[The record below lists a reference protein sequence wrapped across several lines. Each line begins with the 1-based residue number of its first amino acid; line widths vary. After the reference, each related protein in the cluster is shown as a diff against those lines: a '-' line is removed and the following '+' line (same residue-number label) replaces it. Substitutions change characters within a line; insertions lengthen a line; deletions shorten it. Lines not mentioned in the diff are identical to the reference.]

1 MIYIKE
7 NMEITDIYR
16 IYIGSDNKTNKINKE
31 YMDIIESEL
40 NKYKFGYT
48 IINTKGIYQ
57 SIKEDSIIIEIIDF
71 NVIEKQL
78 TDISIYEHIKDI
90 SESLKES
97 LKQFQI
103 LITKQCIKYEVI

>member
-1 MIYIKE
+1 MMYIKE

-16 IYIGSDNKTNKINKE
+16 IYIGSDNETNKINKE
-31 YMDIIESEL
+31 YMGIIESEL

-48 IINTKGIYQ
+48 IINAHGVWEDIR
-57 SIKEDSIIIEIIDF
+57 EDSIIIEIIDF
-71 NVIEKQL
+71 NIDNQL
-78 TDISIYEHIKDI
+78 NGITIYEHIKDI

>member
-1 MIYIKE
+1 MQYIKE

-48 IINTKGIYQ
+48 IIKSNGVYMG
-57 SIKEDSIIIEIIDF
+57 IKEESIIIEIIDF
-71 NVIEKQL
+71 NIENQL
-78 TDISIYEHIKDI
+78 TDIPLYEHIKDI